1 MRERKRRLSPHFLS
15 TVGDGEPD
23 MDFAAIDKTMK
34 LKAFNLNEFCLCAA
48 NDDAMPPP
56 PPPPPSAGPVA
67 NRPVSVRS
75 LPFNPHGATA
85 LNRKSP
91 PPPMILESF
100 VSEKS
105 IHTPGMLSR
114 QESFVTV
121 SAVYEVDVSIF
132 FAWNSFE
139 AHLNAQLRHHDTISS
154 RACMS
159 LLMQ

>member
-1 MRERKRRLSPHFLS
+1 MSTFLS
-15 TVGDGEPD
+15 FHSTPSLGEGEPD

-34 LKAFNLNEFCLCAA
+34 LKAFNLNEFCLCTA
-48 NDDAMPPP
+48 NDDALPPP
-56 PPPPPSAGPVA
+56 PPPPPVAGPVA

-75 LPFNPHGATA
+75 MPYAHHGVAS

-121 SAVYEVDVSIF
+121 SAMQCSAVQRSALLSFSILT
-132 FAWNSFE
+132 A
-139 AHLNAQLRHHDTISS
+139 
-154 RACMS
+154 M
-159 LLMQ
+159 

>member
-1 MRERKRRLSPHFLS
+1 MIILGFNIHSIFFGLTPFPGE
-15 TVGDGEPD
+15 GEPD

-48 NDDAMPPP
+48 NDDAAPPP
-56 PPPPPSAGPVA
+56 PPPPPIAGPVA

-75 LPFNPHGATA
+75 LPYAPQGVAS

-100 VSEKS
+100 ASEKS

-121 SAVYEVDVSIF
+121 SAVQCSALI
-132 FAWNSFE
+132 
-139 AHLNAQLRHHDTISS
+139 
-154 RACMS
+154 
-159 LLMQ
+159 